1 LTTLNYQAILWISRC
16 LKYKRWLS
24 TQIFCFK
31 ICPLN
36 MISWYN
42 VYPIEFY
49 KFHMKLFFDK
59 VNMKYWYS
67 QKLMVIF
74 KQEGVPD
81 ILVQF

>member
-1 LTTLNYQAILWISRC
+1 
-16 LKYKRWLS
+16 
-24 TQIFCFK
+24 
-31 ICPLN
+31 